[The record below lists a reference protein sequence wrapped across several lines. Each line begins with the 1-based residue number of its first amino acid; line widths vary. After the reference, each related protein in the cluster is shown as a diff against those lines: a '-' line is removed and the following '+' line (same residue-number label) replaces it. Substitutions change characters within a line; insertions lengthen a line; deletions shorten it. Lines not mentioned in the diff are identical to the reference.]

1 MRLTRRVNEVRM
13 KLVLIIVGSL
23 GLLGLLG
30 WLGLRLPPR
39 SLPQAPLNPGEVSW
53 TALPDD
59 LPAPVARF
67 YQELYGDELPVIDSA
82 VVSGRGTMR
91 VGGLTAPV
99 RFRFTH
105 ATGADYRHHIEVM
118 FFGLRVLTVHET
130 FLDGAARLE
139 LPFGVSEGSQVD
151 QGANLALWAEAVWMP
166 SVWVTDPRVRW
177 EAIDEHSAL
186 LVAPFGDREETFIA
200 RFDPDTGLLRLLE
213 SMRFKGA
220 DDELTTLWLNEV
232 VTWVELD
239 GWLLPRET
247 ALTWFDDGTP
257 WARMTTEEVRYNADV
272 RDYLRQRGP

>member
-1 MRLTRRVNEVRM
+1 M

-99 RFRFTH
+99 RFRFAH
-105 ATGADYRHHIEVM
+105 ATGEAYRHHIEVM

-139 LPFGVSEGSQVD
+139 LPFGVSEGSKVD

-177 EAIDEHSAL
+177 EPIDEHSAL
-186 LVAPFGDREETFIA
+186 LVVPFGDREERFVA
-200 RFDPDTGLLRLLE
+200 RFDPATGLLRLLE

-220 DDELTTLWLNEV
+220 DDELQTLWLNEV
-232 VTWVELD
+232 VTWEELD

-272 RDYLRQRGP
+272 RDYLHQRGP